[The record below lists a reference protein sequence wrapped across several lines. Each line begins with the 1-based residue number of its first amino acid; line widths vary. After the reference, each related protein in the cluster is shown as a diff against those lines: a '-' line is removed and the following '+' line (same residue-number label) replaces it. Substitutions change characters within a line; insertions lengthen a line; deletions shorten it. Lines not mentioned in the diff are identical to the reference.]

1 MKRRIPLFLL
11 ALLLLVSVLP
21 MGAGAAFNFGRG
33 TPTVLIGLENAGQET
48 CYATLLS
55 QEDTSGPWVET
66 DDFSQVYQAEESGQ
80 ADQTIWKAFNDYQDP
95 DGFHFL
101 GFFQNC
107 TQSKTFLW
115 NYCPPETFKLL
126 LYYPDSGTFL
136 VSDQTYS
143 RYAYDS
149 YYTATVSGDQVTLTQ
164 TATLTSEVLSLVIR
178 TVLMVAVA
186 LLIAR
191 VFHLG
196 GKQLSFLAGVHGG
209 ITLVLNLFLA
219 LVNYRSGS
227 SLFLMDAILL
237 TIVVVMVE
245 WKIFT
250 PALPKRA
257 EDPEAPC
264 PVRKFTLIANV
275 VGAVVNIV
283 AALILSAVL

>member
-33 TPTVLIGLENAGQET
+33 TPTVLIGLENTGQET
-48 CYATLLS
+48 CYVTLLS
-55 QEDTSGPWVET
+55 QEGTSGPWVKT
-66 DDFSQVYQAEESGQ
+66 DDFSKVYPKESGQ
-80 ADQTIWKAFNDYQDP
+80 VDQAIWEAFNGYEDP

-136 VSDQTYS
+136 ASDQTYS

-164 TATLTSEVLSLVIR
+164 TATLTSEILSLVIR
-178 TVLMVAVA
+178 TVLMVAIA

-191 VFHLG
+191 VFRLG
-196 GKQLSFLAGVHGG
+196 GKQLPFLAGVHGG
-209 ITLVLNLFLA
+209 IVLVLNLFLA

-227 SLFLMDAILL
+227 SLFLMDALLL

-257 EDPEAPC
+257 DDPEAPC

-275 VGAVVNIV
+275 VGAVVNIA